1 MSVPNMLALVGCL
14 LGYMLAGIMVDLSL
28 VSGLCATLALSFIP
42 SLCGLF
48 LVIGLT
54 AMRLH
59 K

>member
-1 MSVPNMLALVGCL
+1 MSVANMLALVGCL

-28 VSGLCATLALSFIP
+28 VSGLGATLALSFIP
-42 SLCGLF
+42 SLCGL
-48 LVIGLT
+48 VIGLT